1 MHLSVPFDSSY
12 NGGVESIVF
21 GIQRTWLGSRLCYF
35 NSCMTLENLLH
46 FVGRQFSYIYG
57 FSNYKKKK
65 ISEDSTKSPWSG
77 HGWHSVTLPAEDSVT
92 RVQSFP
98 PRAFPE
104 SLPCATSWLNTT
116 WTLSAESLFFNGGA
130 VSIVQIHTAEV
141 SGSQ

>member
-65 ISEDSTKSPWSG
+65 KFLRIQQNL
-77 HGWHSVTLPAEDSVT
+77 HGVGMAGTV
-92 RVQSFP
+92 
-98 PRAFPE
+98 
-104 SLPCATSWLNTT
+104 
-116 WTLSAESLFFNGGA
+116 
-130 VSIVQIHTAEV
+130 
-141 SGSQ
+141 